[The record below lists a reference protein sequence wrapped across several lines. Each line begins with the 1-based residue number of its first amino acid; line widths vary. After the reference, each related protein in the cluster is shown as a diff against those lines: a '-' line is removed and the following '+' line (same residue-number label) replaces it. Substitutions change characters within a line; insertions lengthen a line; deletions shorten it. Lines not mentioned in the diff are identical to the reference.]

1 MKMVSLTINGEEK
14 TLDVQTVSDVV
25 AHYRLEKNLV
35 VVELEG
41 KIIERNDWEA
51 TAVEAGMWI
60 ELVHFVGGG

>member
-1 MKMVSLTINGEEK
+1 MVSLTINGEEK

-35 VVELEG
+35 IVELEG

-51 TAVEAGMWI
+51 TAVEAGMRI